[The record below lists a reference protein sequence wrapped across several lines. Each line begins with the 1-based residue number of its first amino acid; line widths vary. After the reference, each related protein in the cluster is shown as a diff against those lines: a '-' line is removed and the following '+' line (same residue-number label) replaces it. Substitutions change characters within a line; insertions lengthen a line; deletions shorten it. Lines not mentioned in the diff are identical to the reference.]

1 MRAEVSSALR
11 AALRAGL
18 VFAATL
24 TGGALLIVILWMA
37 FGDTIKTAR
46 EEYIIKLARE
56 TLMQT
61 QHNNAPVDALFFSAQ
76 SVDLPSARII
86 AVACVN
92 HSLIIRGAAKQGYGG
107 GIEFVMSFIGENIG
121 GIRIIRHR
129 ETPGIADFLDSR
141 DGGKKA
147 LDGIAGATITAA
159 AMTKAVA
166 EMRKWQKRKT
176 PADIAPLNG
185 EVHTDV
191 CVVGGG

>member
-61 QHNNAPVDALFFSAQ
+61 QHNNAPVDAAQ
-76 SVDLPSARII
+76 FRP
-86 AVACVN
+86 
-92 HSLIIRGAAKQGYGG
+92 
-107 GIEFVMSFIGENIG
+107 IG
-121 GIRIIRHR
+121 
-129 ETPGIADFLDSR
+129 
-141 DGGKKA
+141 
-147 LDGIAGATITAA
+147 
-159 AMTKAVA
+159 
-166 EMRKWQKRKT
+166 
-176 PADIAPLNG
+176 
-185 EVHTDV
+185 
-191 CVVGGG
+191 